1 MFAPMTTGDID
12 AIFRQWI
19 IGKAKRDH
27 LEDGSRMPVDYFQAG
42 YRAAERKIR
51 QELKLNSGK

>member
-1 MFAPMTTGDID
+1 MIKPVTTSDID

-19 IGKAKRDH
+19 RGKQKRDH

-51 QELKLNSGK
+51 QELNDDR